1 MASGGELAFVSLRLM
16 VKFLDNVFFVLG
28 KGLLATLLTDATSV
42 PLSDGSDDTLG
53 GGPPPPPPPP
63 PPSRP
68 PRPRRAPPPPPP
80 NPPVAFSRHPTATP

>member
-28 KGLLATLLTDATSV
+28 KGLLATLLTVAVSILRLVLGRDVSRE
-42 PLSDGSDDTLG
+42 SDTPSARAS
-53 GGPPPPPPPP
+53 PPP
-63 PPSRP
+63 
-68 PRPRRAPPPPPP
+68 PRRAPPPPPP